1 MFFVCIFKSTAKKK
15 VFNQIIILF
24 FLLCFKLESTNKY
37 ARVCITIGGKK
48 LMKVIL
54 SKARPFIYFN
64 YLKKEKKKQVFLCNE
79 SSFANSH
86 GIFGLCK
93 RDNCKYI
100 LLEEDIKK

>member
-1 MFFVCIFKSTAKKK
+1 
-15 VFNQIIILF
+15 
-24 FLLCFKLESTNKY
+24 
-37 ARVCITIGGKK
+37 
-48 LMKVIL
+48 MKVIL